1 MEQQVILERDAEL
14 AALAAAVAA
23 AEAGHGTLALVE
35 GPAGIGKTTLLR
47 AACRG
52 PGARVLTARGLALEQ
67 GFPYGIVRQ
76 LLDPVRGED
85 GLMDGAAALAARVF
99 DWTEAGPV
107 EDDVRYAAMHG
118 LYWLVANLAARR
130 PLVLAVDDAH
140 WADAP
145 SLRWLAHLAARVEH
159 LPVAL
164 LLAVRDGPDEP
175 EPLGELRAAG
185 TRIRLGPLGPDAT
198 AALVRRRLGA
208 ALVGPADDGAAQLGR
223 DWHASTGGNPFLLE
237 ALAVALRVG
246 DQKAEP
252 IAQAVLRRIG
262 PEGPEAGRLT
272 RALAVLGGPAP
283 LRQAA
288 ALAGLDLPGAAR
300 LADRL
305 RAADVLAPG
314 SVLEFAH
321 PIVRTAV
328 YESIPPGE
336 RALAHAEAAR
346 LLERDGTDAERLALH
361 LLRSE
366 PGGDPR
372 VAALLRAAAAA
383 ATGRGDPGAAAACL
397 RRALD
402 EPPPAADRP
411 GLLLELGIALA
422 RERSPA
428 AVPALRKAVELAGPD
443 AALLAARVL
452 GIWAYHAEAAAICR
466 DALAGPVPAEL
477 ADSLRAELF
486 QNAVIGAGTVGE
498 ALALARGTV
507 RSTAW
512 QVNDAL
518 LAATAAD
525 GGATVPALDGISPD
539 SLTAVY
545 ALLVLIWTG
554 ELEVAGRICDTVLA
568 DARRRGSMSMVAHA
582 SCLHSMIMRRLG
594 RLEEAAAD
602 ARLALDFKLVTSP
615 PLAVAWAAALGVD
628 ALTCLGRLDEA
639 DAMAALAAET
649 DPPEGWIHTLT
660 FRQARGALRVAQ
672 HRPDE
677 ALADLLAAGEG
688 WQALGVTNPAVASWR
703 TAAVAAYR
711 ALGEHDE
718 AAALAGDQLALARKA
733 GSPLTLG
740 IALRVHGDLAEA
752 IGVLEPGPARYE
764 LALALAGHGARLRRS
779 GQRTQAREPLLRALD
794 LAERTGAAGL
804 AAEVKRELL
813 AAGARPRRAA
823 LTGPDAL
830 TAGERR
836 VAALAADG
844 LSNRQ
849 IAEHLFVTQ
858 ATVET
863 HLRHAFRKLNIT
875 SRAELTLN
883 P

>member
-99 DWTEAGPV
+99 DWAEAGPV

-175 EPLGELRAAG
+175 ELLGELRAAG

-208 ALVGPADDGAAQLGR
+208 TLVAPADATAAQLGR

-262 PEGPEAGRLT
+262 PEGPGAGRLT

-288 ALAGLDLPGAAR
+288 ALAGLDLPAAAR

-372 VAALLRAAAAA
+372 VAAQA
-383 ATGRGDPGAAAACL
+383 GRG
-397 RRALD
+397 LD

-411 GLLLELGIALA
+411 GLLLDLGIALA

-428 AVPALRKAVELAGPD
+428 AVPALREAVELAGPD

-466 DALAGPVPAEL
+466 DALAGPVPDGPVPDDAVPAEL
-477 ADSLRAELF
+477 ADSLQAELF
-486 QNAVIGAGTVGE
+486 QNAVISAETVAE
-498 ALALARGTV
+498 AVTLPRRTG
-507 RSTAW
+507 RSAAW
-512 QVNDAL
+512 RVNDAL
-518 LAATAAD
+518 LAATSAD
-525 GGATVPALDGISPD
+525 GGATVPALDGISSD

-545 ALLVLIWTG
+545 ALLVLIWAG

-594 RLEEAAAD
+594 RLEEAADA

-615 PLAVAWAAALGVD
+615 PLAVAWAASLGVD

-649 DPPEGWIHTLT
+649 DPPEGWIHTVS

-677 ALADLLAAGEG
+677 ALADLLAAAAPTVPGTPNNTAGIRSED
-688 WQALGVTNPAVASWR
+688 VT
-703 TAAVAAYR
+703 TAAMPSTGIQLIRGSTFLTVNNQATPNTVR
-711 ALGEHDE
+711 STGKTIDVLFRFMRDLLGLTPH
-718 AAALAGDQLALARKA
+718 LASFSFPSRTR
-733 GSPLTLG
+733 SM
-740 IALRVHGDLAEA
+740 
-752 IGVLEPGPARYE
+752 PARVP
-764 LALALAGHGARLRRS
+764 AR
-779 GQRTQAREPLLRALD
+779 
-794 LAERTGAAGL
+794 
-804 AAEVKRELL
+804 
-813 AAGARPRRAA
+813 
-823 LTGPDAL
+823 
-830 TAGERR
+830 
-836 VAALAADG
+836 
-844 LSNRQ
+844 
-849 IAEHLFVTQ
+849 
-858 ATVET
+858 
-863 HLRHAFRKLNIT
+863 
-875 SRAELTLN
+875 
-883 P
+883 